1 MAQFRMTPTLGICL
15 SLDLLILVRLLID
28 KCGRNYNYRAYVMA
42 P

>member
-15 SLDLLILVRLLID
+15 SLDLQILVRLLTG
-28 KCGRNYNYRAYVMA
+28 KSGRDYNYRAYVMA